1 VALGKLQFL
10 SLFKERSQ
18 RHRSGSQLCSKSVQ
32 FSRKEGEDVPFVK
45 PRDKD
50 REASWET
57 QTEQAAVDVERVQVV
72 LQSIAHDV

>member
-1 VALGKLQFL
+1 VALGKLHFL

-18 RHRSGSQLCSKSVQ
+18 RHRSGSQLCSIPVQ

-50 REASWET
+50 REAPWET
-57 QTEQAAVDVERVQVV
+57 QIEQAAVNVERVQVV
-72 LQSIAHDV
+72 LQGFAHDV